1 MDMQVPEA
9 VRQAA
14 AQGSTQA
21 LAWAQAQAAG
31 PAAGRTQV
39 LSFTVAGATYA
50 MAIGSIKEII
60 EYGNITTI
68 PLMPAFI
75 RGVINLRGA
84 VLPVV
89 DLATRLGFAA
99 ADPNPRTCV
108 LIVEMHNGDEV
119 VDLGVVVDGV
129 SEVLDLAPQDL
140 EPPPSFGANIRTD
153 FIQAMA
159 RIRGR
164 FVIVMRL
171 AQVLSIAEMSSLAR
185 LALDGARPSNA

>member
-1 MDMQVPEA
+1 MEMQVPEA

-14 AQGSTQA
+14 ARGTAQA
-21 LAWAQAQAAG
+21 LAQAQQASAA
-31 PAAGRTQV
+31 RTQV

-50 MAIGSIKEII
+50 MPIGSIKEII
-60 EYGNITTI
+60 EYGSITAI

-84 VLPVV
+84 VVPVI

-99 ADPNPRTCV
+99 ADPNRRTCV
-108 LIVEMHNGDEV
+108 LIVEMHNGEEV

-153 FIQAMA
+153 FIHAMA

-171 AQVLSIAEMSSLAR
+171 AQVLSITEMSTLAR
-185 LALDGARPSNA
+185 LRLDGTNPAAA